1 MLNLSRRTLQQAVLA
16 AIVSLAAGQAVA
28 QGTYPD
34 KPIRIVVGAPAG
46 GSSDVLARVLGE
58 GLAQQLGQPVI
69 VDNKPGGSGVIGL
82 QELLRSPRDGH
93 TLLVGP
99 NGLVS
104 EMPHV
109 VKMPV
114 DPLKELRPVAELA
127 RTGLVLVGN
136 PQLPA
141 RDVKSLVAYV
151 KANPGKVS
159 FASYSPGSVSHTLG
173 LELNKLGGL
182 DMVHVGYRG
191 SPPALNDVMGGS
203 VGVMFDGPA
212 TSIPLIRAG
221 RLKAFAT
228 TAPQRLPALP
238 DVPTLAE
245 LGHADLTEVVWMGL
259 WAAPDVPA
267 PVQTRL
273 REATLRVL
281 QQPKVRE
288 LFASLGLDAGSGAS
302 ADELQRSLRVS
313 FEKQGATLK
322 AVGFKPE

>member
-69 VDNKPGGSGVIGL
+69 VDNKPGGSGVFGL